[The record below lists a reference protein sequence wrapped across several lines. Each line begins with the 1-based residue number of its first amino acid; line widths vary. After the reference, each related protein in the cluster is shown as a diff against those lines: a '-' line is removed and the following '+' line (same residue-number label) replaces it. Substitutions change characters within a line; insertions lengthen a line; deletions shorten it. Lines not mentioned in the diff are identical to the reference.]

1 MREILLTAIQNTTIG
16 GEKLKNSSRGFRIYF
31 IVIALMIVGM
41 YAFSIFSTKDSD
53 YKYNDFITDLK
64 AGNVSEVTIR
74 QNNEVPSGS
83 IVVVLSKDKSRKVVY
98 VTDVNKV
105 IGGLC
110 I

>member
-41 YAFSIFSTKDSD
+41 HFQYF
-53 YKYNDFITDLK
+53 
-64 AGNVSEVTIR
+64 
-74 QNNEVPSGS
+74 Q
-83 IVVVLSKDKSRKVVY
+83 RK
-98 VTDVNKV
+98 TV
-105 IGGLC
+105 IINIMILLL

>member
-31 IVIALMIVGM
+31 IVIALMIIGM
-41 YAFSIFSTKDSD
+41 YAFSTFSTKDSD

-83 IVVVLSKDKSRKVVY
+83 IVVVLSKDKQEK
-98 VTDVNKV
+98 
-105 IGGLC
+105 
-110 I
+110 